1 MVFIKNILF
10 IFVIAFFFAGL
21 TSGVNMA
28 LTKRIQLNEET
39 RTSRQLLEVLGIHF
53 PPGST
58 PEAIRQIESKRV
70 KSTKIGQDYVYAA
83 FDEKGVI
90 ERYAF
95 PISGR
100 GLWGPIHGLVSLNN
114 SLSKVDGLIFTSHS
128 ETPGLGARIDEK
140 WFRDQFKGID
150 VSKGSSQE
158 KFVSFQLGGKESSNR
173 LDAITGATITSNSV
187 QNILNNDLKAILSEK
202 DQIRRIDWP
211 SLPKR

>member
-1 MVFIKNILF
+1 MVFIRNILF

-28 LTKRIQLNEET
+28 LTKRIQLNEKQEQD
-39 RTSRQLLEVLGIHF
+39 RQLLEVLGIQF

-95 PISGR
+95 PISAGDFGGR
-100 GLWGPIHGLVSLNN
+100 YMAWCPLTTVCQR
-114 SLSKVDGLIFTSHS
+114 LI
-128 ETPGLGARIDEK
+128 D
-140 WFRDQFKGID
+140 
-150 VSKGSSQE
+150 
-158 KFVSFQLGGKESSNR
+158 
-173 LDAITGATITSNSV
+173 
-187 QNILNNDLKAILSEK
+187 
-202 DQIRRIDWP
+202 
-211 SLPKR
+211 